1 MSRGSDR
8 AMLRRG
14 SRELEQRAQT
24 EESCFIARLVTLAPH
39 TSGGTPVTEDS
50 STQSEI
56 EAHLA
61 KGRSRRRAGI
71 ILGAIG
77 VFAIGAAIAV
87 PLLLQKG
94 SAPAAGETELIPLT
108 IADTAQSD
116 FQDAIVEVGRE
127 NGLDIEFINFDD
139 PYLPNTALVE
149 GEVDANSFQHVAWL
163 SQFNKENDSD
173 ITPVFST
180 VISAWGLFSAAH
192 AEAADIPAGARI
204 AVPDDP
210 ANFSRSLF
218 ILQTAGLIEVDPDA
232 GVFPV
237 EEDITVNANGIELVR
252 IAHESVQ
259 TAYSDPTIDAVVV
272 ATDDFDPALGIT
284 SDDALVLEDSSSS
297 TSSPYVIVVATTA
310 DNVDD
315 PAWPLLEK
323 TYRDDRV
330 VAALEEEKRGEATI
344 VELPVED
351 LRAAL
356 AELTAQ

>member
-1 MSRGSDR
+1 MTNDN
-8 AMLRRG
+8 
-14 SRELEQRAQT
+14 
-24 EESCFIARLVTLAPH
+24 
-39 TSGGTPVTEDS
+39 

-61 KGRSRRRAGI
+61 KNKSRRRVGI
-71 ILGAIG
+71 IVG
-77 VFAIGAAIAV
+77 AIAV
-87 PLLLQKG
+87 VAIAAAITIPLLVQN
-94 SAPAAGETELIPLT
+94 SSEPAAGEAELIPLT

-116 FQDAIVEVGRE
+116 FQDAIVEVGLE

-180 VISAWGLFSAAH
+180 VISAWGLFSSTH
-192 AEAADIPAGARI
+192 ADVADIPAGAQI

-218 ILQTAGLIEVDPDA
+218 ILQTAGLLEVDPDA

-237 EEDITVNANGIELVR
+237 EEDIVANTKNVELVR

-272 ATDDFDPALGIT
+272 ATDDFDPALEIT

-310 DNVDD
+310 ANADN
-315 PAWPLLEK
+315 PAWALLEK

-330 VAALEEEKRGEATI
+330 VAALEKEKRGEATI
-344 VELPVED
+344 VELPVDD

>member
-1 MSRGSDR
+1 MTNDN
-8 AMLRRG
+8 
-14 SRELEQRAQT
+14 
-24 EESCFIARLVTLAPH
+24 
-39 TSGGTPVTEDS
+39 

-61 KGRSRRRAGI
+61 KNKSRKRVGI
-71 ILGAIG
+71 IVG
-77 VFAIGAAIAV
+77 VVAVVAVAAAIAI
-87 PLLLQKG
+87 PLLVQN
-94 SAPAAGETELIPLT
+94 SAEPAAGEAELIPLT
-108 IADTAQSD
+108 IADTAQSN
-116 FQDAIVEVGRE
+116 FQDAIVEVGLE

-163 SQFNKENDSD
+163 SQFNKENGSD

-180 VISAWGLFSAAH
+180 VISAWGLFSATH
-192 AEAADIPAGARI
+192 ADIADIPTGAKI

-218 ILQTAGLIEVDPDA
+218 ILQTAGLIEVDPEA

-237 EEDITVNANGIELVR
+237 EEDITANDKDIELVR

-259 TAYSDPTIDAVVV
+259 TAYSDPTIDAVVI
-272 ATDDFDPALGIT
+272 ATDDFDPALEIT
-284 SDDALVLEDSSSS
+284 SADALALEDSEAS

-310 DNVDD
+310 DNVDN
-315 PAWPLLEK
+315 PAWALLEK

-330 VAALEEEKRGEATI
+330 VTALEEEKRGESTI

>member
-1 MSRGSDR
+1 MSNDN
-8 AMLRRG
+8 
-14 SRELEQRAQT
+14 
-24 EESCFIARLVTLAPH
+24 
-39 TSGGTPVTEDS
+39 

-61 KGRSRRRAGI
+61 KNKSRKRIGI
-71 ILGAIG
+71 IVGA
-77 VFAIGAAIAV
+77 VAVVAIAAAITI
-87 PLLLQKG
+87 PLLNQN
-94 SAPAAGETELIPLT
+94 SEPAAGEKELIPLT

-116 FQDAIVEVGRE
+116 FQDAIVEVGLE
-127 NGLDIEFINFDD
+127 NGLEIEFINFDD

-163 SQFNKENDSD
+163 SQFNKENGSD

-180 VISAWGLFSAAH
+180 VISAWGLFSDKH
-192 AEAADIPAGARI
+192 ADVASIPSGAKI

-218 ILQTAGLIEVDPDA
+218 ILQTAGLIEIAPDA

-237 EEDITVNANGIELVR
+237 EEDITANENDIELVR

-259 TAYSDPTIDAVVV
+259 TAYSDPTVDAVVV
-272 ATDDFDPALGIT
+272 ATDDFDPALEIT
-284 SDDALVLEDSSSS
+284 SDDALTLEDSEAS

-310 DNVDD
+310 EKADN
-315 PAWPLLEK
+315 PAWALLEK

-330 VAALEEEKRGEATI
+330 VTALEEEKRGESTI

>member
-1 MSRGSDR
+1 MTNDN
-8 AMLRRG
+8 
-14 SRELEQRAQT
+14 
-24 EESCFIARLVTLAPH
+24 
-39 TSGGTPVTEDS
+39 

-61 KGRSRRRAGI
+61 KNKSRKRIGI
-71 ILGAIG
+71 IVGA
-77 VFAIGAAIAV
+77 VAVVAIAAAITI
-87 PLLLQKG
+87 PLLVQN
-94 SAPAAGETELIPLT
+94 SSEPAAGETELIPLT
-108 IADTAQSD
+108 IADTAQSN
-116 FQDAIVEVGRE
+116 FQDAIVEVGIE
-127 NGLDIEFINFDD
+127 NGLDIEFVNFDD

-163 SQFNKENDSD
+163 SQFNKENGSD

-180 VISAWGLFSAAH
+180 VISAWGLFSATH
-192 AEAADIPAGARI
+192 ADVADIPTDAKI

-218 ILQTAGLIEVDPDA
+218 ILQTAGLITVDPDA

-237 EEDITVNANGIELVR
+237 EEDITANDKDIELVR

-259 TAYSDPTIDAVVV
+259 TAYADPTIDAVVV
-272 ATDDFDPALGIT
+272 ATDDFDPALEIT
-284 SDDALVLEDSSSS
+284 SADALALEDSEAS

-310 DNVDD
+310 DNADN
-315 PAWPLLEK
+315 PAWALLEK

-330 VAALEEEKRGEATI
+330 VGALEEEKRGESTI
-344 VELPVED
+344 VELPVDD

>member
-1 MSRGSDR
+1 MTNDN
-8 AMLRRG
+8 
-14 SRELEQRAQT
+14 
-24 EESCFIARLVTLAPH
+24 
-39 TSGGTPVTEDS
+39 

-56 EAHLA
+56 KAHLA
-61 KGRSRRRAGI
+61 KNKSRRRIGI
-71 ILGAIG
+71 I
-77 VFAIGAAIAV
+77 IGAVVVVAVAAAITI
-87 PLLLQKG
+87 PLLAQNNA
-94 SAPAAGETELIPLT
+94 STAAEGELIPLT

-116 FQDAIVEVGRE
+116 FQDAIVEVGLE

-163 SQFNKENDSD
+163 SQFNKENGSD

-180 VISAWGLFSAAH
+180 VISAWGLFSSIH
-192 AEAADIPAGARI
+192 TDVADIPTGAKI

-218 ILQTAGLIEVDPDA
+218 ILQTAGLIDVDPGA

-237 EEDITVNANGIELVR
+237 EEDITTNDKGLQLVR

-272 ATDDFDPALGIT
+272 ATDDFDPALEIT
-284 SDDALVLEDSSSS
+284 SDDALTLEDSEAS

-310 DNVDD
+310 ANADD
-315 PAWPLLEK
+315 PAWALLEK

-330 VAALEEEKRGEATI
+330 ITALEEEKRGESTI

>member
-1 MSRGSDR
+1 
-8 AMLRRG
+8 
-14 SRELEQRAQT
+14 
-24 EESCFIARLVTLAPH
+24 
-39 TSGGTPVTEDS
+39 
-50 STQSEI
+50 
-56 EAHLA
+56 
-61 KGRSRRRAGI
+61 
-71 ILGAIG
+71 
-77 VFAIGAAIAV
+77 
-87 PLLLQKG
+87 
-94 SAPAAGETELIPLT
+94 
-108 IADTAQSD
+108 
-116 FQDAIVEVGRE
+116 
-127 NGLDIEFINFDD
+127 

-163 SQFNKENDSD
+163 SQFNKENGSD

-180 VISAWGLFSAAH
+180 VISAWGLFSGIH
-192 AEAADIPAGARI
+192 ADVADIPAGAKT

-218 ILQTAGLIEVDPDA
+218 LLQTAGLIEVDPDA

-237 EEDITVNANGIELVR
+237 EEDITTNTKDLELVR

-272 ATDDFDPALGIT
+272 ATDDFDPALEIT
-284 SDDALVLEDSSSS
+284 SDDALTLEDSEAS

-310 DNVDD
+310 ANADD
-315 PAWPLLEK
+315 PAWALLEK

-330 VAALEEEKRGEATI
+330 ITALEEEKRGESTI

>member
-1 MSRGSDR
+1 MTNDN
-8 AMLRRG
+8 
-14 SRELEQRAQT
+14 
-24 EESCFIARLVTLAPH
+24 
-39 TSGGTPVTEDS
+39 

-61 KGRSRRRAGI
+61 KNKSRRRIGI
-71 ILGAIG
+71 IVGVVAVVAI
-77 VFAIGAAIAV
+77 AAAITI
-87 PLLLQKG
+87 PLLVQNNG
-94 SAPAAGETELIPLT
+94 STAAEEELIPLT
-108 IADTAQSD
+108 IADTAQSN
-116 FQDAIVEVGRE
+116 FQDAIVEVGLE
-127 NGLDIEFINFDD
+127 NGLDIEFVNFDD

-163 SQFNKENDSD
+163 SQFNKENGSD

-180 VISAWGLFSAAH
+180 VISAWGLFSATH
-192 AEAADIPAGARI
+192 ADLADIPAGAKI

-237 EEDITVNANGIELVR
+237 EEDITANDNDIELVR

-272 ATDDFDPALGIT
+272 ATDDFDPALELT
-284 SDDALVLEDSSSS
+284 SDDALALEDSAAT

-310 DNVDD
+310 DNADN

-330 VAALEEEKRGEATI
+330 VTALEEEKRGESTI